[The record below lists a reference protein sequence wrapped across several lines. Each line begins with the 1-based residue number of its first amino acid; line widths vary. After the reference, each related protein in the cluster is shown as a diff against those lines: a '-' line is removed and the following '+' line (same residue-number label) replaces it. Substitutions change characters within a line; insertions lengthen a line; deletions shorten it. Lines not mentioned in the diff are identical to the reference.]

1 MIKWVKIILATLVS
15 FLISYYWGR
24 FVGFTGFSFAWVF
37 NFILMIWYTY
47 LDSLFNWKLN
57 SKYFETNSFEK
68 GGSIYE
74 YFGVHYYRKL
84 LVLVGWEKISRKKNK
99 ILNDRKSLE
108 LAEYG
113 SKSSEMG
120 HSVIFLIVLVV
131 TFLVANSLRQAFW
144 LILLNLLL
152 NLYPVFVQRYNRPRY
167 QRILR
172 KMELQKNTNFR

>member
-1 MIKWVKIILATLVS
+1 MIKWTKIILATFVS

-24 FVGFTGFSFAWVF
+24 FAGFTGFSFAWVF

-47 LDSLFNWKLN
+47 LDSLFNWKLK
-57 SKYFETNSFEK
+57 SKYFETKSFEK

-74 YFGVHYYRKL
+74 YSGVNYYRKL
-84 LVLVGWEKISRKKNK
+84 LVLVGWEKISRKNNK

-113 SKSSEMG
+113 SKSSETG

-144 LILLNLLL
+144 LILINLLL

-167 QRILR
+167 QRILQ
-172 KMELQKNTNFR
+172 KMEHYKQDLR